1 MSAAVATRFEHQKPS
16 HTTSNPNS
24 RMATNSTLDNK
35 KNAVKSE
42 ALDNSKNSPT
52 QSNQGVGR
60 KTPPR
65 ADPPTT
71 INQPPNQTSKLD
83 APGTSNAD
91 ASQPL
96 APPPRPAQQS
106 TSDTPDYFSSVHN
119 SSSHFSLEPN
129 PFEQSFGNPP
139 VETPGKSL
147 LPPVAAL
154 TSPASLLPG
163 GASGGGFNWPN
174 SLRSGPLSP
183 AMLTGPTGSNDLFD
197 GHLRGG
203 FPTPNESSIRTG
215 LTPGGGGS
223 MFPPSPSPNS
233 QALLQ
238 QLASGGAT
246 PGTLDFH
253 RTAINAAAART
264 KELASHNQFAPQNN
278 TDLSQTQGQDQLV
291 QDIQGVAMEGKV
303 PQQVQGV
310 QNSADLFGQHDANDA
325 ANGLYLL
332 AQARSDPQSS
342 GQFTIPGQ
350 QNAGSDV
357 LPPSSMA
364 TQMSAVRQTQENSPN
379 LVKRSVV
386 NNASGSGSISG
397 SARGASEMSGDL
409 SDSAASEQ
417 AKPNTRNRGKRG
429 APTKGQGASNG
440 RRKADASPAG
450 SRPQNNKRSKGNNGG
465 AQNVGSSDDDMGM
478 PQGHESGGNDGK
490 KMTDEEKRKNFLER
504 NRVAALKCRQRKKQW
519 LANLQAKVEIF
530 SSEND
535 ALSAQVTQLRE
546 EIVNLKTLLLAHK
559 DCPVSQ
565 AQGMTSMGMSNMT
578 DFNHHT
584 NPYGMAMAGAGPVMT
599 GQSNRG
605 GFHDGSTQMGG
616 YRKGLGA

>member
-1 MSAAVATRFEHQKPS
+1 MSAAVATRFEHQKSS
-16 HTTSNPNS
+16 HSASNPSS
-24 RMATNSTLDNK
+24 RMATSSTLDSK
-35 KNAVKSE
+35 KNTVKSE
-42 ALDNSKNSPT
+42 DNLKGSPT
-52 QSNQGVGR
+52 QSNQSIGR

-71 INQPPNQTSKLD
+71 INQPPDQTCKLE
-83 APGTSNAD
+83 APSTSNAD

-96 APPPRPAQQS
+96 APPPRPAQQPA
-106 TSDTPDYFSSVHN
+106 SDTPDYFSSVHN
-119 SSSHFSLEPN
+119 SSHFSLEPN
-129 PFEQSFGNPP
+129 PFEQSFGNPSA
-139 VETPGKSL
+139 ETPGKSL

-163 GASGGGFNWPN
+163 GTSSGGFNWPN

-183 AMLTGPTGSNDLFD
+183 AMLTGPTGSNDLFE

-233 QALLQ
+233 QALFQ

-253 RTAINAAAART
+253 RTAMNAAAARN
-264 KELASHNQFAPQNN
+264 KELAAHNQFAPQSNA
-278 TDLSQTQGQDQLV
+278 DLSQTQGQDQLV
-291 QDIQGVAMEGKV
+291 QGIQGVGMESKV

-310 QNSADLFGQHDANDA
+310 QGPTDPFGQHDANDA

-332 AQARSDPQSS
+332 AQARSDPQGSS
-342 GQFTIPGQ
+342 QFAMPGQ
-350 QNAGSDV
+350 PNAGSDV
-357 LPPSSMA
+357 LPQPSVA
-364 TQMSAVRQTQENSPN
+364 TQMANVRQTQENSPN
-379 LVKRSVV
+379 LTKRSVAH
-386 NNASGSGSISG
+386 NASGSGSISG
-397 SARGASEMSGDL
+397 SARGVSEMSEDL
-409 SDSAASEQ
+409 SDSGASER

-429 APTKGQGASNG
+429 AAAKAGQSASNG

-450 SRPQNNKRSKGNNGG
+450 SRAQNNKKSKGNNGN
-465 AQNVGSSDDDMGM
+465 AQNAGSSDDDMGM
-478 PQGHESGGNDGK
+478 QQDHESGGNDGK

-546 EIVNLKTLLLAHK
+546 EIVNLKTILLAHK

-565 AQGMTSMGMSNMT
+565 AQGMTTMGMNNMP
-578 DFNHHT
+578 DFNHHA
-584 NPYGMAMAGAGPVMT
+584 NPYGMAMTNSGPVMA
-599 GQSNRG
+599 GQSGRG
-605 GFHDGSTQMGG
+605 GFHDGTTQMGG
-616 YRKGLGA
+616 FRKGLGP

>member
-1 MSAAVATRFEHQKPS
+1 MRRYRDVDSRPAPGVAKRW
-16 HTTSNPNS
+16 TSV
-24 RMATNSTLDNK
+24 ADYCL
-35 KNAVKSE
+35 
-42 ALDNSKNSPT
+42 L
-52 QSNQGVGR
+52 
-60 KTPPR
+60 
-65 ADPPTT
+65 DPPTT
-71 INQPPNQTSKLD
+71 INQPPDQTSKLD
-83 APGTSNAD
+83 APSTSNANV
-91 ASQPL
+91 SQPL

-106 TSDTPDYFSSVHN
+106 TSDTPDYFSAVHN
-119 SSSHFSLEPN
+119 SNHFSLEPN
-129 PFEQSFGNPP
+129 PFEQSFGNPS

-183 AMLTGPTGSNDLFD
+183 AMLTGPTGSSDLFD

-253 RTAINAAAART
+253 RTALTAAAARN
-264 KELASHNQFAPQNN
+264 KELASHNQFASNN

-291 QDIQGVAMEGKV
+291 QDIQGVTMESKV

-310 QNSADLFGQHDANDA
+310 QNSTDLFGQHDANDA

-342 GQFTIPGQ
+342 NQFAMPGQ
-350 QNAGSDV
+350 QNAGPDV
-357 LPPSSMA
+357 LPPSSVG
-364 TQMSAVRQTQENSPN
+364 TQMPTVRQAQGSSPN

-397 SARGASEMSGDL
+397 SARGASEMSGEL

-417 AKPNTRNRGKRG
+417 AKPNTRNRGKRN
-429 APTKGQGASNG
+429 APGKAGQGTSNG

-450 SRPQNNKRSKGNNGG
+450 SRAQNNKKSKGNSGS
-465 AQNVGSSDDDMGM
+465 AQNIGSSDDDIGM
-478 PQGHESGGNDGK
+478 PQSHESGGNEGK

-565 AQGMTSMGMSNMT
+565 AQGMTSMGINNMP
-578 DFNHHT
+578 DFNHHA

-599 GQSNRG
+599 GQSNRAS
-605 GFHDGSTQMGG
+605 FHDGSTQMGTF
-616 YRKGLGA
+616 RKGLGA